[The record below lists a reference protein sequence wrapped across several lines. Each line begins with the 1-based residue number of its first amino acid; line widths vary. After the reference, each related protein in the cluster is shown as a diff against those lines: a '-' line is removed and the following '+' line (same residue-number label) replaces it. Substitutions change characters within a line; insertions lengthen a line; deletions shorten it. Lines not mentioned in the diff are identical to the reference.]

1 MFRHGQLFMLKNR
14 SVNVWSEQSLYA
26 GPALSAHQTGDCLS
40 LVRGLGATSLCVPGM
55 AGVCAHQDPPV
66 ISQVS
71 PVFCMVPSGI
81 LAWMSARLRITIWD
95 AAFEPKRPALN
106 PEL

>member
-26 GPALSAHQTGDCLS
+26 GPALSAHQTGDCIS

-71 PVFCMVPSGI
+71 PVFRMVPSGI